1 MLALSPLRSIA
12 SGAQLVRD
20 RVAEHGEVVV
30 TVDHW
35 SGDRLRWLR
44 RLARE
49 LESGGGVQTAIEVVD
64 PGRHGYLLCW
74 PEGQPPIRW
83 WRPEDG
89 RVPQAPL

>member
-1 MLALSPLRSIA
+1 MLALSPRVPVA
-12 SGAQLVRD
+12 KAAQRVRA

-49 LESGGGVQTAIEVVD
+49 LESGGVQTAIEVVD

-74 PEGQPPIRW
+74 PEGQTPIRW

-89 RVPQAPL
+89 RMPQALL